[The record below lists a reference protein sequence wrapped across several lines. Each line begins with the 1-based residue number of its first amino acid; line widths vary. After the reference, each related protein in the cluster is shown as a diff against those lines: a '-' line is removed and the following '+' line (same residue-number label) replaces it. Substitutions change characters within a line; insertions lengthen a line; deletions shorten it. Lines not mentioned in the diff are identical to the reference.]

1 MFLRCVDCAARFPA
15 EMRYACARCG
25 GIPEVAEPACLAH
38 PIPGSGMWSG
48 KAALGV
54 ADPGAVV
61 TLGEGMTPLHRAT
74 ALAAA
79 VGATGDIRIKDET
92 VNPTGSF
99 KDRAVAAAVA
109 RARELGLPG
118 IVCASS
124 GNAGASASAYAA
136 RAGLPAVIVVPTHTP
151 AEKLTQIAAYGARL
165 VQVDGHYSN
174 AYRVGLEIALR
185 HGFANVTTTYLNPY
199 GVDALKTVGHE
210 IFDQLG
216 GAVPDWILVPT
227 GAGPLVKGVVQGF
240 RERSPGRRPRLV
252 AVQAEGCAPIVRAF
266 EAGEREVRAWG
277 PPTTFASGISDPLEG
292 YERDGTHTLDL
303 VIASEGLAVAVDDDA
318 IRAAM
323 ALLARKEG
331 LLAEPT
337 GASSVAALRMLV
349 ADGRIA
355 RDARVVCLVTGH
367 GFKDLKIWRDMPAD
381 VRRLADPAD
390 ADRLVE
396 TILSEGAGSASTG
409 STRRDQD
416 LAPRVAS

>member
-1 MFLRCVDCAARFPA
+1 MHLRCVNCAARFPA
-15 EMRYACARCG
+15 EMLYACARCG
-25 GIPEVAEPACLAH
+25 GILEVAEPARLRAPLA
-38 PIPGSGMWSG
+38 GAGMWG
-48 KAALGV
+48 GDAALGV
-54 ADPGAVV
+54 TDPAAVA
-61 TLGEGMTPLHRAT
+61 TLGEGMTPLHRA
-74 ALAAA
+74 AGVAKAC
-79 VGATGDIRIKDET
+79 GATGDIRIKDET

-136 RAGLPAVIVVPTHTP
+136 RAGLPAVIVVPTQTP

-174 AYRVGLEIALR
+174 AYRVGLEIAAR

-210 IFDQLG
+210 IFDQMAG
-216 GAVPDWILVPT
+216 TVPDWVLVPT

-240 RERSPGRRPRLV
+240 RERSPGRLPRLV

-266 EAGEREVRAWG
+266 AAGEREVRAWG
-277 PPTTFASGISDPLEG
+277 PPTTFASGISDPLVG
-292 YERDGTHTLDL
+292 YEQDGTHTLDL
-303 VIASEGLAVAVDDDA
+303 VIATEGLAVSVDDEA

-323 ALLARKEG
+323 ALLARSEG
-331 LLAEPT
+331 VLAEPT
-337 GASSVAALRMLV
+337 GASSVAALRMLI

-355 RDARVVCLVTGH
+355 RDASVVCLVTGH
-367 GFKDLKIWRDMPAD
+367 GFKDLKVWRDLPAD
-381 VRRLADPAD
+381 IRRLADPAD

-396 TILSEGAGSASTG
+396 TILSEGSASG
-409 STRRDQD
+409 R
-416 LAPRVAS
+416 LASS